1 MGSLK
6 GIMLLPSFSPSIL
19 EASRYKKGDF
29 PILDCKD
36 FVPMCK
42 LTEQLYGVLFL
53 YLCQVIVFFLGF
65 YHIAYDLG
73 LY

>member
-53 YLCQVIVFFLGF
+53 SCVR
-65 YHIAYDLG
+65 
-73 LY
+73 